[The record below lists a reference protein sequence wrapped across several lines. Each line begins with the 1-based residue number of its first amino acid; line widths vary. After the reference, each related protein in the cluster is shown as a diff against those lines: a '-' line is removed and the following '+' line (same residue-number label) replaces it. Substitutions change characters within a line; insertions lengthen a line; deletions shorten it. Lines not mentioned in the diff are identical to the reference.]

1 MWCCNV
7 RDDGYRERVIT
18 LCIDDVIESVCVIT
32 LCIDDGYRERVITL
46 CIDDG
51 YRERV
56 YNDNVMY

>member
-1 MWCCNV
+1 M
-7 RDDGYRERVIT
+7 
-18 LCIDDVIESVCVIT
+18 LCIDVVIT

-56 YNDNVMY
+56 LCIDDG

>member
-1 MWCCNV
+1 MM
-7 RDDGYRERVIT
+7 
-18 LCIDDVIESVCVIT
+18 VIESVCYVLMMVIT

-56 YNDNVMY
+56 VL